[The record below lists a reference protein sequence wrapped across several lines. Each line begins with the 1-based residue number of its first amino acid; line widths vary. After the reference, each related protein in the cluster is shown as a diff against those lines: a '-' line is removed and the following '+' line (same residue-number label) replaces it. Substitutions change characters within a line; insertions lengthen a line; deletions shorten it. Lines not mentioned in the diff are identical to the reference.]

1 MNSID
6 ECRLSPTSCPS
17 EIGATGVVTDSKRP
31 IAVIRGCAQMFVTIL
46 PCEKKTKSTR
56 GELSGGRFEI
66 EPRFD
71 GDKRQ
76 DRVHRERYREIRKP
90 GKRDNRLAFS
100 LFELTK
106 QHPGILIGWLL

>member
-1 MNSID
+1 MRRIGRQKSANSGHSWV
-6 ECRLSPTSCPS
+6 RTNVRYNSP
-17 EIGATGVVTDSKRP
+17 VR
-31 IAVIRGCAQMFVTIL
+31 
-46 PCEKKTKSTR
+46 KKTKSTH

-66 EPRFD
+66 KPRFD

>member
-1 MNSID
+1 MNF
-6 ECRLSPTSCPS
+6 RY
-17 EIGATGVVTDSKRP
+17 RP

-46 PCEKKTKSTR
+46 PCEKKTKSTH

>member
-1 MNSID
+1 MSAFAYKLPFRDRRNRRRDRQQAANSGHSWV
-6 ECRLSPTSCPS
+6 RTNVRYNSP
-17 EIGATGVVTDSKRP
+17 VR
-31 IAVIRGCAQMFVTIL
+31 
-46 PCEKKTKSTR
+46 KKTKSTH

-66 EPRFD
+66 EPRFN